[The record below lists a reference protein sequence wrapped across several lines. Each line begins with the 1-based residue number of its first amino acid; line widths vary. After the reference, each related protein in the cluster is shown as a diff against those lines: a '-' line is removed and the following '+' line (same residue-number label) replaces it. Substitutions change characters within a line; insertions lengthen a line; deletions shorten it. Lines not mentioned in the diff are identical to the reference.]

1 MEKVSKFMME
11 KLNIG
16 NIEYQMTL
24 MNSMYLQQIP
34 LLLFIIGLFKTD
46 GMIISELLVTLLV
59 SICLGIGII
68 SETMFLRTNSLN
80 IIRTTLV
87 PA

>member
-1 MEKVSKFMME
+1 MVKR
-11 KLNIG
+11 NTG
-16 NIEYQMTL
+16 NIEYQMTR

-46 GMIISELLVTLLV
+46 GMIISELLVILHAN
-59 SICLGIGII
+59 IFLGIVII
-68 SETMFLRTNSLN
+68 SEITSLKRNLLN
-80 IIRTTLV
+80 ITRTTLV